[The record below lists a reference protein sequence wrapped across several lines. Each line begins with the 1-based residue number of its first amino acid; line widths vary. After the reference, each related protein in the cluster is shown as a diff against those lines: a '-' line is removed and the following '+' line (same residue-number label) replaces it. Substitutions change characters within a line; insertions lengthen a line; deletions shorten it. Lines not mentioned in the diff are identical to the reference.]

1 MQRVIVNVA
10 SILVILL
17 ITYPLMAQ
25 EFRSIDGSG
34 NNLDNVEW
42 GATHGLLQRVTTVNY
57 SDGMSALADEDLPNP
72 RNVSNKIFAQEFKIN
87 DPDNHSDFVWA
98 FGQFIDHDISLI
110 ENDNSEALFIDIPL
124 DDEVMTPGGAIAMSR
139 SIAVEGSGT
148 DPNNPRQYSNE
159 VTSFLDGSVV
169 YGSTIERATWLRTND
184 GSGKL
189 KVTSDN
195 LLPWNTISGERNDQ
209 IDSSA
214 PHMADDTRQLEYL
227 FVAGD
232 VRANENPLLISLHTL
247 FVREHNRLCDHF
259 RDLNP
264 NWSGDQLYE
273 KSRKM
278 IGAYLQAITY
288 EEWLP
293 SIDVFIPPYTGY
305 RPEVNPNITNVF
317 SAAAFRMGHT
327 LLNSEVIR
335 MDNDGS
341 IIPLG
346 NISLKES
353 FFQPREVLFA
363 GGIESYIKGMA
374 TQVQQEMDAKVIDDV
389 RNFLFGSGPF
399 GGLDLAAINI
409 NRGRDRG
416 LADYNT
422 LRDDFGLNKLNS
434 FSNLTT
440 TEEEAQQLEALY
452 GDINKLDA
460 WVGMLAEKHITGSM
474 FGELVNT
481 IIEKQFQDL
490 RDGDRFYYENDQSL
504 TPGEKEA
511 IKATRLHDIIMRNC
525 AIEVMQYDVFN
536 AMPHG
541 DIPTGPDL
549 VESHLE
555 AALYPNPVG
564 SQAQLKVLAQKAEE
578 VTVTIF
584 DMHGRIMFSLEGELL
599 NGENFLTL
607 DFDHNT
613 WHRGLYT
620 LVIRTENDF
629 NTLKLI
635 LE

>member
-10 SILVILL
+10 SALVILL
-17 ITYPLMAQ
+17 ITSPLLAQ
-25 EFRSIDGSG
+25 ESRSIDGSG
-34 NNLDNVEW
+34 NNLEYPTW
-42 GATHGLLQRVTTVNY
+42 GAIGAEMPRGNTIKY
-57 SDGMSALADEDLPNP
+57 SDGFSEIADEGLPNP
-72 RNVSNKIFAQEFKIN
+72 RDISNKIFSQEFKIN
-87 DPDNHSDFVWA
+87 DQDNHSDFVWA
-98 FGQFIDHDISLI
+98 FGQFLDHDISLVHNN
-110 ENDNSEALFIDIPL
+110 NDEALFIDIPF
-124 DDEVMTPGGAIAMSR
+124 DDQFMVPGGAILMSR
-139 SIAVEGSGT
+139 SKVMDGT
-148 DPNNPRQYSNE
+148 GTGPGNPRQYQND
-159 VTSFLDGSVV
+159 VTSYLDGSMV
-169 YGSTIERATWLRTND
+169 YGSTIERAQWLRTND
-184 GSGKL
+184 GTGKL
-189 KVTSDN
+189 RVTKDN
-195 LLPWNTISGERNDQ
+195 LLPWNTISGERNDE
-209 IDSSA
+209 IDPSA
-214 PHMADDTRQLEYL
+214 PEMADDTHQLDYL

-247 FVREHNRLCDHF
+247 FVREHNRLCEF
-259 RDLNP
+259 YAEQNP
-264 NWSGDQLYE
+264 NWTGEQLYE

-293 SIDVFIPPYTGY
+293 SIDVFIPNYTGY
-305 RPEVNPNITNVF
+305 REDVNATINNVF

-335 MDNDGS
+335 MNNEGS

-353 FFQPREVLFA
+353 FFQPRQIFFA
-363 GGIESYIKGMA
+363 GGIEPYIKGMA

-422 LRDDFGLNKLNS
+422 IRDDLGLNKLNS

-440 TEEEAQQLEALY
+440 TQEEAQSLEELY
-452 GDINKLDA
+452 GDINNLDA

-481 IIEKQFQDL
+481 IIERQFQDL
-490 RDGDRFYYENDQSL
+490 RDGDRFYYENDPSL
-504 TPGEKEA
+504 TPSEKEA
-511 IKATRLHDIIMRNC
+511 IKDTRLHDIIMRNC
-525 AIEVMQYDVFN
+525 SIELMQYDVFN

-541 DIPTGPDL
+541 DIPTGPEL
-549 VESHLE
+549 VQSHLE

-564 SQAQLKVLAQKAEE
+564 TQAQLKVLSQKNEE

-584 DMHGRIMFSLEGELL
+584 DMHGRSVYSIDGVLI
-599 NGENFLTL
+599 NGENFLSI
-607 DFDHNT
+607 DFDSNT

-635 LE
+635 VE